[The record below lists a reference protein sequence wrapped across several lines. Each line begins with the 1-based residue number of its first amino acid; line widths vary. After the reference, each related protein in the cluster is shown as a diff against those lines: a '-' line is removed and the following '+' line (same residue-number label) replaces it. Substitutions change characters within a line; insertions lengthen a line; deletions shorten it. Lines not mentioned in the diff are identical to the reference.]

1 MGDYRYEWLPQ
12 LYFSLPY
19 GWVYTLKEKLETIV
33 INAHIS
39 TNQSHLYTEFGQPRL
54 GYKKLKKNIDFS
66 PLFFV
71 SFKLAVLLTLF
82 LLLCHYS
89 SSLKH
94 WLKYYSLN
102 KNTNTLIIMKLHLNH
117 LPSITKKIAVS
128 HRVWLLQFL
137 GMKD

>member
-54 GYKKLKKNIDFS
+54 GYKFKKKKHWFFPPLFCFFQIGSFYTFLIAL
-66 PLFFV
+66 PLFFL
-71 SFKLAVLLTLF
+71 S
-82 LLLCHYS
+82 
-89 SSLKH
+89 
-94 WLKYYSLN
+94 
-102 KNTNTLIIMKLHLNH
+102 
-117 LPSITKKIAVS
+117 
-128 HRVWLLQFL
+128 
-137 GMKD
+137 